1 MSGRGTRE
9 DARFEDGAEAPLR
22 LRAFDA
28 EDLSVISSL
37 VQDAVFTAAAMRW
50 DRRRRRFALLVNRFR
65 WEEAA
70 RAERGGAAERV
81 QSVLVIEDALAVR
94 SLGIVPGDGE
104 TVLSLLALSFEAG
117 AEGGGRVV
125 LTLAGDG
132 AVSVEVEA
140 LEVLLRDVTRP
151 WAAPSG
157 RAPAHE

>member
-1 MSGRGTRE
+1 MSRRDPSE
-9 DARFEDGAEAPLR
+9 DARFEDGADAPLR

-28 EDLSVISSL
+28 DDLSVISSL

-94 SLGIVPGDGE
+94 SLGIRPGDGE
-104 TVLSLLALSFEAG
+104 TVLSLLSLGFEPG

-132 AVSVEVEA
+132 AVAVEVEA
-140 LEVLLRDVTRP
+140 LEVVLRDVTRP
-151 WAAPSG
+151 WASPAG
-157 RAPAHE
+157 RAPLHE

>member
-1 MSGRGTRE
+1 MSRRDPSE
-9 DARFEDGAEAPLR
+9 DARFEDGADAPLR

-28 EDLSVISSL
+28 DDLSVISSL

-50 DRRRRRFALLVNRFR
+50 DRRRRRLALLVNRFR

-70 RAERGGAAERV
+70 RAGRGGAAERV

-94 SLGIVPGDGE
+94 SLGIRPGDGE
-104 TVLSLLALSFEAG
+104 TVLSLLSLGFEPG

-132 AVSVEVEA
+132 AVAVEVEA
-140 LEVLLRDVTRP
+140 LEVVLRDVTRP
-151 WAAPSG
+151 WASPAG
-157 RAPAHE
+157 RAPLHE